1 MRWRLFDTGVEG
13 DKEDWREDDEKA
25 GSVLK
30 SVECGEGPVE
40 VDEVVFGK
48 GEMHGLA
55 DLNLQQ
61 SSFFGQDNLTFLN
74 RWIHLK

>member
-1 MRWRLFDTGVEG
+1 M
-13 DKEDWREDDEKA
+13 KKP

-30 SVECGEGPVE
+30 SVECGEGPIE

-61 SSFFGQDNLTFLN
+61 SSCFGQDNLTFLN

>member
-1 MRWRLFDTGVEG
+1 M
-13 DKEDWREDDEKA
+13 KKP

-30 SVECGEGPVE
+30 SVECGEGPIE

-55 DLNLQQ
+55 DLNLQ
-61 SSFFGQDNLTFLN
+61 
-74 RWIHLK
+74 

>member
-1 MRWRLFDTGVEG
+1 MGWRLVDTVVEG
-13 DKEDWREDDEKA
+13 DKEDCREDDEKP

-40 VDEVVFGK
+40 VDKVVFGK

-55 DLNLQQ
+55 DLNSQQ
-61 SSFFGQDNLTFLN
+61 STSFFGQGDLTF
-74 RWIHLK
+74 